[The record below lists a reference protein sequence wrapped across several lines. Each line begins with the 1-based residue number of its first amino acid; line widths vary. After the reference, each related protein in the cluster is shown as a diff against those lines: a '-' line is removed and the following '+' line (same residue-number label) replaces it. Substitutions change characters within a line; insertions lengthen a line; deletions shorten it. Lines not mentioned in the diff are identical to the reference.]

1 MKFTR
6 FFIFLLMLLLL
17 KSNGSKAIGMHCATV
32 AGNGSVTFSW
42 DLTGAVAGNFHCYYI
57 YSSTTAGGP
66 FTAIDS
72 VFIYNTTTYTDINA
86 NAYNVP
92 AFYYIAELFSNGN
105 PAIVSDT
112 IRAIGLNVANPGV
125 GYANLSWPAV
135 HLPLIPS
142 NSIWYK
148 IYREYPAGVF
158 TLIDSVNASTAPSPM
173 TYSDQISVCDD
184 TIKYRIEVTDQSG
197 CVSVSPVKGDRFRDL
212 QPPPIGTM
220 DSVSVDAAGNATIA
234 WEMSTVPDASFYVI
248 LQSITGVWT
257 PIDTVDGRPNTVLY
271 SLANCQSQAESFQ
284 IITVDSCSNPSA
296 QSDFMRTIYLTS
308 SFDICSKSI
317 SLSWNGYSYWPVPP
331 LYQVWRSINGAPEVL
346 IGTTN
351 STSFLD
357 TNLVSNQNFC
367 YRIRAVDQT
376 AGVSRSSTS
385 NQSCLLPS
393 YPPPPAFSYIRTV
406 TVTSSSNVRIVGYVD
421 ATAKVSAYKLYRAT
435 SAAGPFGLIGTLA
448 VTGVSTIT
456 FNDNVDASNGP
467 YYYKIETFDSC
478 GVLAKVSQISRT
490 ILLTGVANSD
500 YTNSMTW
507 TSYSD
512 WLSNIDRYNV
522 YRSYNGV
529 LDPTPIAAFVPGDST
544 FSDYVL
550 NEFETNGTFCYIV
563 EAIEGNLNPY
573 LFQDT
578 SRSNEICL
586 TQTPMIFLP
595 NAFRPGGGYNDIFI
609 PGNAFVSADG
619 YSLYIFDRW
628 GEKVFQSDDPTKG
641 WDGSINGRPAP
652 MAVYVYLLN
661 AKMPDGSKIERK
673 GSVTLIR

>member
-234 WEMSTVPDASFYVI
+234 WEMKYSAGCEF
-248 LQSITGVWT
+248 LC
-257 PIDTVDGRPNTVLY
+257 NT
-271 SLANCQSQAESFQ
+271 
-284 IITVDSCSNPSA
+284 
-296 QSDFMRTIYLTS
+296 TIH
-308 SFDICSKSI
+308 
-317 SLSWNGYSYWPVPP
+317 
-331 LYQVWRSINGAPEVL
+331 
-346 IGTTN
+346 
-351 STSFLD
+351 
-357 TNLVSNQNFC
+357 
-367 YRIRAVDQT
+367 
-376 AGVSRSSTS
+376 
-385 NQSCLLPS
+385 
-393 YPPPPAFSYIRTV
+393 
-406 TVTSSSNVRIVGYVD
+406 
-421 ATAKVSAYKLYRAT
+421 
-435 SAAGPFGLIGTLA
+435 
-448 VTGVSTIT
+448 
-456 FNDNVDASNGP
+456 
-467 YYYKIETFDSC
+467 
-478 GVLAKVSQISRT
+478 
-490 ILLTGVANSD
+490 
-500 YTNSMTW
+500 
-507 TSYSD
+507 
-512 WLSNIDRYNV
+512 
-522 YRSYNGV
+522 YRSV
-529 LDPTPIAAFVPGDST
+529 
-544 FSDYVL
+544 
-550 NEFETNGTFCYIV
+550 
-563 EAIEGNLNPY
+563 
-573 LFQDT
+573 DT
-578 SRSNEICL
+578 
-586 TQTPMIFLP
+586 
-595 NAFRPGGGYNDIFI
+595 D
-609 PGNAFVSADG
+609 
-619 YSLYIFDRW
+619 
-628 GEKVFQSDDPTKG
+628 
-641 WDGSINGRPAP
+641 
-652 MAVYVYLLN
+652 
-661 AKMPDGSKIERK
+661 
-673 GSVTLIR
+673 